1 MIGYFAP
8 PGSTKIHVVV
18 QGKPVCGTLFDSRVA
33 VFLWCGDAR
42 NPNNQEAV
50 NCKSCRQYLAK
61 AKEARQWP
69 FNAQP

>member
-8 PGSTKIHVVV
+8 PSGTKIHVVV
-18 QGKPVCGTLFDSRVA
+18 QGKPVCGTGLNIEA
-33 VFLWCGDAR
+33 VFQWCGDAR
-42 NPNNQEAV
+42 NPRFHAYV
-50 NCKSCRQYLAK
+50 DCKFCQQYLTK